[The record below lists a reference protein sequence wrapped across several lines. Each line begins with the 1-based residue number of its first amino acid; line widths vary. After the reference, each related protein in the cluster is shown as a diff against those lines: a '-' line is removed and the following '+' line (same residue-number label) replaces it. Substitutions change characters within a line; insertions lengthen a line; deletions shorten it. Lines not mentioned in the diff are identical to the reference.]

1 MKIVVVG
8 SGGRL
13 GGALARELGSEHEVI
28 GLRRKELD
36 LTDPATIRNMLGR
49 LDFDLL
55 LTPAAL
61 TKVDYCED
69 HVDEAMAVNA
79 IAPGVMAEIA
89 KSKGARMIHFGT
101 DYVFDGKDPEP
112 RKESDSINP
121 LGVYGLSKAEGES
134 AVLAVSED
142 FIVARVAWV
151 FGPDRPSFLDSIIAR
166 AIEFEQ
172 VSAIADKY
180 SSPTFSNDLAE
191 IVSLLIKRPWAG
203 GLLNMCN
210 SGSCSWQEY
219 AQLGIDVAAVCGLP
233 LRTQRVDAISLEEM
247 GFQAARPKYT
257 SMSVDRLTEICG
269 RRPRPWQEAVTDYV
283 KHFVST

>member
-13 GGALARELGSEHEVI
+13 GAALARELGSDHQVV
-28 GLRRKELD
+28 GFRRKDLD
-36 LTDPATIRNMLGR
+36 LTSPETIRKMLGD

-61 TKVDYCED
+61 TQVDYCED
-69 HVDEAMAVNA
+69 HVEEAMAVNA
-79 IAPGVMAEIA
+79 MAPGVMAEVA
-89 KSKGARMIHFGT
+89 KEKGARMIHFGT

-112 RKESDSINP
+112 RKETDPINP
-121 LGVYGLSKAEGES
+121 LGVYGLSKAEGER

-142 FIVARVAWV
+142 FVVARVSWV
-151 FGPDRPSFLDSIIAR
+151 FGPDRPSFLDSIIAK
-166 AIEFEQ
+166 AMEVDE

-180 SSPTFSNDLAE
+180 SSPTFSNDLAKL
-191 IVSLLIKRPWAG
+191 VSLLIDRPCSG

-219 AQLGIDVAAVCGLP
+219 AQVGIDAALACGVP
-233 LRTQRVDAISLEEM
+233 LRAKQVDAISLEQM
-247 GFQAARPKYT
+247 GFQAPRPKYT
-257 SMSVDRLTEICG
+257 AMSVDRLTQICG
-269 RRPRPWQEAVTDYV
+269 QCPRPWQEAVNDYV
-283 KHFVST
+283 RRFVAT